1 MENSKFDTILAV
13 VAGFLILFLL
23 IDNDKKKRQII
34 SLKKEIEDNENITKE
49 IKKKL
54 TELIQNN
61 PEIDQKIAVEL
72 GQTVALLEIKQNT
85 TAVFK
90 LAKIIENLLKEFF
103 NEDAGLKK
111 LSEKNGRKTPVFA
124 DYLEYARDKK
134 ILTNEDFHLLS
145 ILKIIRNEEAHDLD
159 VRKENSKIIAVF
171 ISGINFI
178 LGLCKRLDKKSLD
191 QSIL

>member
-124 DYLEYARDKK
+124 DYLEYARDKN